1 MTTRDDLIEAARP
14 CVDRLRTRRIADH
27 PGGPKVREGLGR
39 DNLPETAAAT
49 VDAILDALASRVP
62 SVCPSG
68 FDWTAGDIED
78 WLRAVREGR
87 A

>member
-1 MTTRDDLIEAARP
+1 MVRDDLRAAAKPRI
-14 CVDRLRTRRIADH
+14 DRLRTTRIADY
-27 PGGPKVREGLGR
+27 PGGPHVREGLGR
-39 DNLPETAAAT
+39 ENLPETTAET
-49 VDAILDALASRVP
+49 VDAILDALIARVP

-78 WLRAVREGR
+78 WLRAARDGT

>member
-1 MTTRDDLIEAARP
+1 MTVRDDLNNAAKAVNVDIEAEYP
-14 CVDRLRTRRIADH
+14 DHDLRLTDDA
-27 PGGPKVREGLGR
+27 VVAV
-39 DNLPETAAAT
+39 T
-49 VDAILDALASRVP
+49 DAILDALASRVP

-78 WLRAVREGR
+78 WLRAVKEGR